1 MIPTRIVLLSFV
13 CLFASSPSSSSSFF
27 LFLESDDDLSLSL
40 LLTTICYVSIFFV
53 VIHLL
58 SSNANISDSFLFIH
72 MRNADGWLCLALS
85 HTRER
90 KSISRSLTLVFVYT
104 CREIVRFDHRG
115 DRMRRFLF
123 LLSLV
128 YLSRERMKERKKK
141 RNHVTYFQ
149 AKAGFFFFFFFSS
162 QYSTFSL
169 SRVLCRYFARWQE

>member
-1 MIPTRIVLLSFV
+1 
-13 CLFASSPSSSSSFF
+13 
-27 LFLESDDDLSLSL
+27 
-40 LLTTICYVSIFFV
+40 
-53 VIHLL
+53 
-58 SSNANISDSFLFIH
+58 

-149 AKAGFFFFFFFSS
+149 AKADFFSS
-162 QYSTFSL
+162 SSSPLNTRLFLFLAFSVDIL
-169 SRVLCRYFARWQE
+169 RDDKSREIEE